1 MTTCEKWKIFSH
13 VLKGPSTGNPFV
25 DVQLTAVFSGP
36 TERYETEGFYNGNGN
51 YVIRL
56 MPTEE
61 GEWRFVTKSNVKEL
75 DQQTGSFTVTAPSA
89 NNHGRVLLKRDV
101 FPLGPM
107 TDYHLENEYHFS
119 YEDKTK
125 YLPFGTTCYAW
136 INQKPEICEQTIES
150 LKHSPF
156 NKIRMCIF
164 PKHYTYNTTDPDRYA
179 FEGSREKG
187 FDFTRFNT
195 EFYDDLE
202 HRIQQLDD
210 IGVQADIILLHP
222 YDNWGFSKMTR
233 EQDIFYL
240 KYTVS
245 RLSHFKN
252 IWWSLANEFDLMRE
266 KSIEDWEKYARVVIR
281 YDPYGHLRSIHN
293 CIAFYDH
300 TKPWITH
307 CSIQRIDIF
316 KTAESITEWRQQ
328 YHKPIVVD
336 ECAYEGNIN
345 YGWGN
350 IDGEEMTRRFWE
362 GCIRG
367 GYLSHGEVY
376 VDKGPQVW
384 WSHGGKL
391 HGTCTERIAFC
402 KKIFEEAPDD
412 LGPLKLTIQNHV
424 DNWDVPC
431 ATAGNDKYLLYYF
444 GFFRPLFRTYNLPK
458 GHTYEIDIIDTWDMT
473 IKRLPGKFSGEIKI
487 DLPQK
492 KFIAVRMT
500 EV

>member
-1 MTTCEKWKIFSH
+1 MQTVEKYRIFNAK
-13 VLKGPSTGNPFV
+13 LKGPSTGNPFV
-25 DVQLTAVFSGP
+25 DVSLSATFSGP
-36 TERYETEGFYNGNGN
+36 TERITTDGFYDGDGT

-56 MPTEE
+56 MPTQE
-61 GEWRFVTKSNVKEL
+61 GEWTYITKSNIKEL
-75 DQQTGSFTVTAPSA
+75 NGQTGSFLVTKPGPD
-89 NNHGRVLLKRDV
+89 NHGRVLLKKDV
-101 FPLGPM
+101 FPPNNVGVV
-107 TDYHLENEYHFS
+107 NEMDFHFS
-119 YEDKTK
+119 YEDGTK

-136 INQKPEICEQTIES
+136 INQKPDVIEETLQT
-150 LKHSPF
+150 LARSPF

-164 PKHYTYNTTDPDRYA
+164 PKHYTYNTTDPDWYA

-195 EFYDDLE
+195 DFYKHLE
-202 HRIQQLDD
+202 KRIEQLDALG
-210 IGVQADIILLHP
+210 IQADIILLHP
-222 YDNWGFSKMTR
+222 YDNWGFSTMTK

-252 IWWSLANEFDLMRE
+252 IWWSMANEWDLLPQ
-266 KSIEDWEKYARVVIR
+266 KSVEDWETYARVVIR
-281 YDPYGHLRSIHN
+281 FDPYGHLRSIHN
-293 CIAFYDH
+293 CIKFYDY

-307 CSIQRIDIF
+307 VSVQRVDCY
-316 KTAESITEWRQQ
+316 KTAESVKEWREL
-328 YHKPIVVD
+328 YNKPVIVD

-376 VDKGPQVW
+376 VDKGDQVW

-391 HGTCTERIAFC
+391 HGTCIERIAFL
-402 KKIFEEAPDD
+402 KKIFEEAPDA
-412 LGPLKLTIQNHV
+412 LQPLKLTIQNHV

-431 ATAGNDKYLLYYF
+431 SHCDNDYFLYYF
-444 GFFRPLFRTYNLPK
+444 GFFRPLFRTYNLPEGRK
-458 GHTYEIDIIDTWDMT
+458 YEIELIDTWDMT
-473 IKRLPGKFSGEIKI
+473 ITKLPGTYEGSIKI
-487 DLPQK
+487 DMPQK
-492 KFIAVRMT
+492 KFIAIRMKA
-500 EV
+500 VN